1 MSYTALLNDVALL
14 NDAVL
19 PDDAVPLDVAALPG
33 VVVLPG
39 VAVLSGVVVLSDIS
53 SMNGI
58 IRRAP
63 VTCAANVSPCA
74 TILDMSP
81 KHVEEMY
88 DAVIVGA
95 GAAGLSAALGLMHSP
110 DIEQLKESG
119 IEPKVLVISNCS
131 RCARTPVQRRAAS
144 RRVWAMWNRTIGIG
158 ITTTPSR
165 AATGWSIRMRP
176 SCSPSTPADR
186 DQPGAYGR
194 GVLPHR

>member
-119 IEPKVLVISNCS
+119 IEPKVLVISKLQPLRS
-131 RCARTPVQRRAAS
+131 HTGSAEG
-144 RRVWAMWNRTIGIG
+144 GICG
-158 ITTTPSR
+158 GPH
-165 AATGWSIRMRP
+165 RP
-176 SCSPSTPADR
+176 SDPALAVAAVRRGRHRIRRGMVRDR
-186 DQPGAYGR
+186 CGA
-194 GVLPHR
+194 

>member
-14 NDAVL
+14 DDAVL

-33 VVVLPG
+33 VAVLP
-39 VAVLSGVVVLSDIS
+39 GVVVLSDIS

-119 IEPKVLVISNCS
+119 IEPKVLVISKLQPLRS
-131 RCARTPVQRRAAS
+131 HTGSAEG
-144 RRVWAMWNRTIGIG
+144 GI
-158 ITTTPSR
+158 
-165 AATGWSIRMRP
+165 
-176 SCSPSTPADR
+176 ADR
-186 DQPGAYGR
+186 KS
-194 GVLPHR
+194 VV

>member
-14 NDAVL
+14 DDAVL
-19 PDDAVPLDVAALPG
+19 PDDAVPLDVAALPD

-39 VAVLSGVVVLSDIS
+39 VAVLSDIF

-119 IEPKVLVISNCS
+119 IEPKEIG
-131 RCARTPVQRRAAS
+131 RAH
-144 RRVWAMWNRTIGIG
+144 V
-158 ITTTPSR
+158 
-165 AATGWSIRMRP
+165 
-176 SCSPSTPADR
+176 
-186 DQPGAYGR
+186 
-194 GVLPHR
+194 